1 MTGRLVRKPPTNKAF
16 NERFKIELPGFQ
28 PIKHKIEQGMLGKY
42 YLLHEQG
49 IYHAGLTHIYMELL
63 DPDGHPL
70 VYFSDGRKIADYSLI
85 IDTPYPCAADHY
97 DLSSSAPPAAF
108 RP

>member
-49 IYHAGLTHIYMELL
+49 IYHAALTI
-63 DPDGHPL
+63 
-70 VYFSDGRKIADYSLI
+70 STWSYSI
-85 IDTPYPCAADHY
+85 PTATPSSTSATAAR
-97 DLSSSAPPAAF
+97 SRITAS
-108 RP
+108 

>member
-1 MTGRLVRKPPTNKAF
+1 MTGRLVKEPPTDKVYVK
-16 NERFKIELPGFQ
+16 RFKIELPGFQ

-42 YLLHEQG
+42 YLMHEQG

-70 VYFSDGRKIADYSLI
+70 EYFRDGRKIGADRLV
-85 IDTPYPCAADHY
+85 IDAPYPCAADHY
-97 DLSSSAPPAAF
+97 QIS
-108 RP
+108 